1 MYILEYSF
9 ELFEERV
16 LRDDKYRLFNVEHVF
31 VQWLVWFNF
40 FSYLYILA
48 FCLILCSFLFL
59 LFLLLVLSHHLGCF
73 FRLTMNFPLISNLTL
88 HSRLRWWG
96 LVFELW
102 DLQGFETLLVG
113 GKGLLNLGEVLN
125 ESQRFSID
133 TWSVCACKNDIW
145 ETILWDFSF
154 L

>member
-59 LFLLLVLSHHLGCF
+59 FFFVLVLSHHLWCF
-73 FRLTMNFPLISNLTL
+73 FRLTMYFPLFSNLTL

-96 LVFELW
+96 FVLELW
-102 DLQGFETLLVG
+102 DMQGFETLLVG

-133 TWSVCACKNDIW
+133 TWSVGASKNDIW
-145 ETILWDFSF
+145 ETILWDFGF